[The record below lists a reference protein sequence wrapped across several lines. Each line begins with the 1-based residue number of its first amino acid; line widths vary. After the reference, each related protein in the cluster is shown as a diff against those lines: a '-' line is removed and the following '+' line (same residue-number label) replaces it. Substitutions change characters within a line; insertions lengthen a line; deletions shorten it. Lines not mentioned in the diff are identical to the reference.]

1 MPQNMPLLEASLD
14 GGFGQPVFEAQATFR
29 LVMDAMSRPGSI
41 RHVEADVAAPG
52 LAGPAQTALALTLCD
67 ADTPVWCVDAPS
79 ELGAWFAFHT
89 SAPLTKAPSEA
100 AFAFLGRD
108 ETMPDDLSLGTQDYP
123 DRSATLII
131 EVRRFGEGERFRL
144 AGPGIN
150 GYRDLIVDGLPDGFG
165 AFRAAN
171 RALFPRGIDVVLT
184 AGRDLVGLP
193 RSTHFLPSEG

>member
-1 MPQNMPLLEASLD
+1 MPHNMRLLEASLD

-29 LVMDAMSRPGSI
+29 LMMDAMARPGSV

-52 LAGPAQTALALTLCD
+52 LAGPAQAALALTLCD
-67 ADTPVWCVDAPS
+67 ASTPVWRLGTPS

-89 SAPLTKAPSEA
+89 GAPLTKNPSEA
-100 AFAFLGRD
+100 TFAFLDQG
-108 ETMPDDLSLGTQDYP
+108 EAILAEFQLGTQDYP

-131 EVRRFGEGERFRL
+131 EVRRFGKGERFSL
-144 AGPGIN
+144 AGPGIASHC
-150 GYRDLIVDGLPDGFG
+150 DLTVDGLPEGFV

-171 RALFPRGIDVVLT
+171 RALFPRGLDVVLT
-184 AGRDLVGLP
+184 AGRDLVALP